1 MRTMGFA
8 IMVNAKAVTQ
18 MISGLICIGIGAVLG
33 FGIASVLA
41 TGGWKR

>member
-1 MRTMGFA
+1 MD
-8 IMVNAKAVTQ
+8 

-41 TGGWKR
+41 VTRR